1 MANPKHKHS
10 RSRRDMRRTAK
21 TRLVPPGFSLCPQCH
36 ELKLPHYTCMNCGTY
51 KWNAVIVVEE
61 S

>member
-1 MANPKHKHS
+1 
-10 RSRRDMRRTAK
+10 

-51 KWNAVIVVEE
+51 KGKAVIVVEE